1 MLLPYERAGVPVA
14 REGWPFI
21 LAPVCLAFLLTLG
34 GVMWLGLV
42 FFVLACFITYFF
54 RDPARV
60 HSSEENEASRLVVC
74 PADGK
79 IVHQSTVPA
88 SPLTGREAV
97 KISIFMNIFD
107 VHVNRAP
114 VGGRIS
120 VLRYVPGKF
129 VNASLDK
136 ASEHNERLHLAL
148 TGEDGSVVEVVQ
160 IAGLIARRIASYVKV
175 GDVLEPGQRFGL
187 IRFGSRVDLYL
198 PPGTEIRTGVG
209 QRVRAGETIIGSIN

>member
-1 MLLPYERAGVPVA
+1 MVLPQERAGAPVA

-21 LAPVCLAFLLTLG
+21 LAPLCLAFLLTLG
-34 GVMWLGLV
+34 GLLWLGLV
-42 FFVLACFITYFF
+42 FFLLACFATYFF

-60 HSSEENEASRLVVC
+60 HSSAEDDGSDLVVC

-79 IVHQSTVPA
+79 IVHHGPVPA
-88 SPLTGREAV
+88 APLTGLEAV
-97 KISIFMNIFD
+97 KISIFMNVFD

-114 VGGRIS
+114 VAGKVS
-120 VLRYVPGKF
+120 ALRYVPGKF

-148 TGEDGSVVEVVQ
+148 SGPEDRVVEVVQ
-160 IAGLIARRIASYVKV
+160 IAGLIARRIVPYVKV
-175 GDVLEPGQRFGL
+175 GDVLEPGQRFGM

-198 PPGTEIRTGVG
+198 PPQTEIRVRVG
-209 QRVRAGETIIGSIN
+209 QRVRAGETIIGSIK